1 MVASPVLAV
10 AGVGALAL
18 GIPPLLAVRG
28 MTVAEPSLVV
38 AAQRVEWYM
47 PVEALAILEVL
58 GVIAL
63 SLDSAL
69 EAL

>member
-10 AGVGALAL
+10 AGVGALVL
-18 GIPPLLAVRG
+18 GILPPLPVQG

-38 AAQRVEWYM
+38 AVQRVEWYT
-47 PVEALAILEVL
+47 PVEVLAVLEVL
-58 GVIAL
+58 GVVAS
-63 SLDSAL
+63 SLDSAF